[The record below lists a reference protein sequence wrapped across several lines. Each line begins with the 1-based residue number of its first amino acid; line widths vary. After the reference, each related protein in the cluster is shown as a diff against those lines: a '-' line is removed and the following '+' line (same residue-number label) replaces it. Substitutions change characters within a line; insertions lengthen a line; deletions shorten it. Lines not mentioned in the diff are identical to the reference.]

1 MWHTTYSQMA
11 GRRCVGEGVKEQMLK
26 HLSVS
31 NIKLYQDYVNLG
43 RGLLGFL
50 STFLKHFLLN
60 LKWLPG
66 KTFKIVS
73 TWASLVTQMVKNLPA
88 MRENWVWSLGW
99 EDPLEKGTATHSNIL
114 AWRTQW
120 TKEPS
125 GLQSMGSQRVWHNGA
140 TDIFYK
146 FEMTSR

>member
-60 LKWLPG
+60 LK
-66 KTFKIVS
+66 
-73 TWASLVTQMVKNLPA
+73 
-88 MRENWVWSLGW
+88 
-99 EDPLEKGTATHSNIL
+99 
-114 AWRTQW
+114 
-120 TKEPS
+120 
-125 GLQSMGSQRVWHNGA
+125 
-140 TDIFYK
+140 
-146 FEMTSR
+146 